1 MAEYSK
7 DGTNKRINI
16 SAFSEEEETSR
27 SLEEEEVS
35 SPVKEKEVSQKEQEF
50 IGAIKSL
57 LPRIAEFVQ

>member
-27 SLEEEEVS
+27 SLEEEDDS
-35 SPVKEKEVSQKEQEF
+35 SPVKEEKKMSLKE
-50 IGAIKSL
+50 
-57 LPRIAEFVQ
+57 